1 MVKPLEIVIFH
12 FFYNHNVKKK
22 KKRAGGLEKETTT
35 KKKKGEEEKILNTLE
50 RLLVEMS
57 ITPHLSRMANNA
69 EDRIVA

>member
-1 MVKPLEIVIFH
+1 MS
-12 FFYNHNVKKK
+12 KKK
-22 KKRAGGLEKETTT
+22 KGAGGLEKETTT

>member
-12 FFYNHNVKKK
+12 FFYNHNVKK

>member
-1 MVKPLEIVIFH
+1 MS
-12 FFYNHNVKKK
+12 KKK

>member
-1 MVKPLEIVIFH
+1 MVKPLEIVILH

-22 KKRAGGLEKETTT
+22 KGQGVWKRKQQQ

-69 EDRIVA
+69 EDRIEA